1 MRGSANVAP
10 LPLIDPANA
19 GVTDTKSAEVAI
31 ATIASLLRE
40 FIYSSIYK
48 KSLRST
54 CEEKLLIHT

>member
-31 ATIASLLRE
+31 AMTASLLRA
-40 FIYSSIYK
+40 SIPPC
-48 KSLRST
+48 LRTT

>member
-1 MRGSANVAP
+1 MRRTAKVAP

-19 GVTDTKSAEVAI
+19 GVADTKSAEAAI
-31 ATIASLLRE
+31 AMIASLLRE

-48 KSLRST
+48 NCVITT

>member
-31 ATIASLLRE
+31 AMTASLLRE
-40 FIYSSIYK
+40 FIYSSMFKNYV
-48 KSLRST
+48 
-54 CEEKLLIHT
+54 